1 MMAITCNYNN
11 QQLFFD
17 ETMTP
22 FLHDQ
27 LHKDACLQA
36 RIRLVFI
43 TVSLILIAAGAVTT
57 GLAFAVVIPYG
68 LLHTCAIVAGA
79 TAFSFGSMSLAA
91 FCVESTKK
99 ELTSFITNHP
109 SYHSLRAQ
117 LNSSRVQNITCE
129 KSWRYLTKLHKEFK
143 ERSKLIREILDQ
155 NIGSSTSTFDP
166 LIDICLEY

>member
-17 ETMTP
+17 KTMTP
-22 FLHDQ
+22 CLHDQ
-27 LHKDACLQA
+27 LYKDVCLQA

-43 TVSLILIAAGAVTT
+43 TVSLILIAAGAVTI
-57 GLAFAVVIPYG
+57 GLGFAVVFPYTI
-68 LLHTCAIVAGA
+68 LLTVAGA
-79 TAFSFGSMSLAA
+79 VAFSFGVTTLGA
-91 FCVESTKK
+91 FCIESTN
-99 ELTSFITNHP
+99 EEVTPFITNRP

-129 KSWRYLTKLHKEFK
+129 KSWHYLTKLHKEFK

-155 NIGSSTSTFDP
+155 NIGSPTSTFEP